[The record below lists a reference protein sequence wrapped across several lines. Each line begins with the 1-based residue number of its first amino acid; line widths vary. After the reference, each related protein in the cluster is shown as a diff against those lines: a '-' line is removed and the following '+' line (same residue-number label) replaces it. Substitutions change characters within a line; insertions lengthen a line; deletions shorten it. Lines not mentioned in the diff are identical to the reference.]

1 MRQGKNEEES
11 VSREQRANSAP
22 LKFLLSF
29 LLGTAFFLMPV
40 YFRGKWTVP
49 FDVFITELRGAWP
62 RTAEFYTLVVVL
74 LGSVFSVLSRWFPR
88 LSRRHHWLKDFQ
100 TSSPI
105 FGLRLAGGVLA
116 VLFVLQ
122 ILPSTFYQAG
132 IYRLIWQVLAVS
144 VALIIPLGAVFV
156 QLFVLYG
163 GMEFLGTL
171 AQPVMWPLFR
181 LPGRAALDALTSW
194 VGSYSVG
201 LYLTRTVMYN
211 GGYNRREAAT
221 LATCFSTVSIG
232 FVGVVCATLEL
243 LPQFPLVLLFY
254 LLAVV
259 FLAAVLVRIPP
270 LSHIPATYVNKAPE
284 RGTQEPLRGS
294 LLGRAWRVA
303 LEKARQSPP
312 FAQALIRGVGDGLR
326 LASSIIGTIVSVGT
340 LALMLA
346 KFTPLFHY
354 LGLPLVPVLQFLGI
368 PRPEVVAPAVV
379 VEITEM
385 YIPALLVVNTPQTA
399 RFFVAVLST
408 SQLIFFSSL
417 GPMILDMFRDV
428 PVRFTHLL
436 VLFVLRTLLLLP
448 LLALGV
454 KLLLWVGLLG

>member
-1 MRQGKNEEES
+1 MEKRKAAR
-11 VSREQRANSAP
+11 V
-22 LKFLLSF
+22 KFLISF
-29 LLGTAFFLMPV
+29 LLGAAFFLLPV

-49 FDVFITELRGAWP
+49 FDVFITMLRKSFP
-62 RTAEFYTLVVVL
+62 RGAEFYTLSVVL
-74 LGSVFSVLSRWFPR
+74 LGGVLSGLVRGRPQLVEKHR
-88 LSRRHHWLKDFQ
+88 WLKDFQ
-100 TSSPI
+100 TSNSI
-105 FGLRLAGGVLA
+105 LLLRLVGMVLA
-116 VLFVLQ
+116 MLFMVQL
-122 ILPSTFYQAG
+122 LPRAFYQAG
-132 IYRLIWQVLAVS
+132 IYCLIWQVLAVS
-144 VALIIPLGAVFV
+144 VALIIPLGAIFV

-171 AQPVMWPLFR
+171 AQPVMRPLFR

-232 FVGVVCATLEL
+232 FVGVVCATLNL

-270 LSHIPATYVNKAPE
+270 LSRIPATYLSDSPE
-284 RGTQEPLRGS
+284 SPKPEAEAIPLLR
-294 LLGRAWRVA
+294 RAWQVA
-303 LEKARQSPP
+303 LEKTHDSPP
-312 FAQALIRGVGDGLR
+312 FALALSRGVGDGVR

-340 LALMLA
+340 AALMLA
-346 KFTPLFHY
+346 KFTPLFNY
-354 LGLPLVPVLQFLGI
+354 LGQPLVPVLHFLGI
-368 PRPEVVAPAVV
+368 PRAEVVAPAVV
-379 VEITEM
+379 VEVTEM
-385 YIPALLVVNTPQTA
+385 YIPALLTVNTPPAA

-428 PVRFTHLL
+428 PVRFSHLL
-436 VLFVLRTLLLLP
+436 ALFVLRTVLLLP
-448 LLALGV
+448 FLALV
-454 KLLLWVGLLG
+454 VQLLRWAGFLG